1 MSGTRNASASMSG
14 SFPAAEDNAGL
25 LPHVVPQ
32 AFDATQPRSPL
43 SDYEQQLYNFKCT
56 KGRAFLQDRQAAVTS
71 LPRLLPDGVPYAAN
85 FVSFDRLRE
94 CGALNETRQN
104 EVSITAE
111 DLRLLYEARC
121 LDQDLPPSWQR
132 EVRFMELVSAK
143 CKGNFFC
150 LPENGFGVNSAE
162 ALAAILSTN
171 HRYSVLD
178 LSGNRLRDEGAR
190 FIAQLIKK
198 NRTLVHV
205 DVASNDIGHVGGVFI
220 ARALLE
226 NNTVVSLD
234 IGARAGVNGNH
245 IGTPGAEALGV
256 VLKSNEV
263 LSRLNVSSNGL
274 GAAGVTFIAN
284 ALSQNH
290 SLTRLNL
297 SSNNLGSDGA
307 RILAA
312 VLEESQ
318 VTHWELPRNHLDDR
332 GGAVFLDA
340 LVQAVH
346 NGHDVVEYVDVEDN
360 GLGVKSADAVGKLLS
375 SSAVLV
381 VLRLGDNSLDG
392 GVKTIS
398 AGLHENHCLTT
409 LSLSKCNVDQ
419 SGAAAL
425 GHALAANHT
434 LLDLDLSSNRIKDA
448 GAVEL
453 AKGLAVN
460 KCLLSCNVA
469 ANKIGH
475 DGGLEVARAIQK
487 NATLRRLNLRRN
499 MMLEATGDAI
509 SDALRSNKT
518 VEVMDVAYNDFSYVC
533 VMAIM
538 RALERNKAAN
548 KTLLVPKLQ
557 NDIDSLAPKE
567 KELDRAE
574 EDIELEKRM
583 VRDRSEELMR
593 RGEEARVVSEKLRR
607 EIAELEKVYE
617 KTRSA
622 TDAAEDTLRQ
632 TENRVNASIT
642 ELKAKRTNMETRIQ
656 QEKERTDHFQRDAEK
671 LRKQIKQL
679 EDAEKEQL
687 GPLLRDLESTEKD
700 RAREMNDAKFEAE
713 KLATLEMRIKELQI
727 AANKDAKKKA
737 SRRAP

>member
-1 MSGTRNASASMSG
+1 MEPTRSASASSIG
-14 SFPAAEDNAGL
+14 PFSADGEGAAR
-25 LPHVVPQ
+25 LPQVTPQ
-32 AFDATQPRSPL
+32 AFENSPPRAPL
-43 SDYEQQLYNFKCT
+43 SEYEAQLYNFKCT
-56 KGRAFLQDRQAAVTS
+56 KGRAFLQDRQAAATT
-71 LPRLLPDGVPYAAN
+71 LPRLLPDGIPYAAN

-150 LPENGFGVNSAE
+150 LPENGFGVSSAE
-162 ALAAILSTN
+162 ALAAILCGN
-171 HRYSVLD
+171 NRYSVLD

-190 FIAQLIKK
+190 FIALLIKK
-198 NRTLVHV
+198 NRTLVHI
-205 DVASNDIGHVGGVFI
+205 DVASNDIGHVGGVQI

-256 VLKSNEV
+256 VLRSNEV
-263 LSRLNVSSNGL
+263 LSRLNISSNGL
-274 GAAGVTFIAN
+274 GAAGVSFIAN
-284 ALSQNH
+284 ALGQNR

-297 SSNNLGSDGA
+297 SSNSLGFDGA

-312 VLEESQ
+312 VLEESR
-318 VTHWELPRNHLDDR
+318 VTHWELPRNHLDDK
-332 GGAVFLDA
+332 GGIVFLDA
-340 LVQAVH
+340 LVEAVRS
-346 NGHDVVEYVDVEDN
+346 GHDVVEYLDMEDN
-360 GLGVKSADAVGKLLS
+360 GLGVKSADAVGKLLAS
-375 SSAVLV
+375 STALA
-381 VLRLGDNSLDG
+381 VLRLADNSLDG
-392 GVKTIS
+392 GVKGIS
-398 AGLHENHCLTT
+398 TGLHENRSLTT
-409 LSLSKCNVDQ
+409 LSISKCNVDQ

-434 LLDLDLSSNRIKDA
+434 LLHLDMSSNRIKDA

-453 AKGLAVN
+453 AKGLGAN
-460 KCLLSCNVA
+460 KSLVSCNVA
-469 ANKIGH
+469 SNKIGH
-475 DGGLEVARAIQK
+475 EGGLEIARAIQK
-487 NATLRRLNLRRN
+487 NSTLRHLNLRRN
-499 MMLEATGDAI
+499 MMLEATGDVI
-509 SDALRSNKT
+509 SDALRTNKS
-518 VEVMDVAYNDFSYVC
+518 VEKMDVAYNDFSYVC
-533 VMAIM
+533 VMAIEK
-538 RALERNKAAN
+538 ALERNKAVN

-557 NDIDSLAPKE
+557 SDIDVLAPKE

-617 KTRSA
+617 KARTA
-622 TDAAEDTLRQ
+622 ADAAEDTLRQ
-632 TENRVNASIT
+632 TENSVNSSIT
-642 ELKAKRTNMETRIQ
+642 ELKAKRANMETRIQ
-656 QEKERTDHFQRDAEK
+656 QEKERTDRLQRDTEK

-679 EDAEKEQL
+679 EDAEREQL
-687 GPLLRDLESTEKD
+687 GPLLHDLESTEKD

-713 KLATLEMRIKELQI
+713 KLATLEMRLKELKI
-727 AANKDAKKKA
+727 AANKSAKKKA
-737 SRRAP
+737 